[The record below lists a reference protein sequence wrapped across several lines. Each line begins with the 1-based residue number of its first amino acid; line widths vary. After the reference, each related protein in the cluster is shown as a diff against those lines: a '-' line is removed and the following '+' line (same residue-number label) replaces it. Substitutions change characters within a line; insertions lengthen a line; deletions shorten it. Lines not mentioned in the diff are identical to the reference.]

1 MGFDDDDFNNAKKAN
16 PGKNEKYKNTALYHQ
31 AGNSIVVPVLEAI
44 FECLLPESE
53 WRRWFQSLELIA
65 VLSIH
70 YRGLFRKSM
79 ITRYSVK

>member
-16 PGKNEKYKNTALYHQ
+16 PGKNEKYKNTTLYHQ

-53 WRRWFQSLELIA
+53 
-65 VLSIH
+65 
-70 YRGLFRKSM
+70 
-79 ITRYSVK
+79 